1 MTPKEEIYKIL
12 EEHNIFE
19 RIEIEDE
26 VVEYLLNALK
36 NNPTAVY
43 LDAENALMIELD

>member
-19 RIEIEDE
+19 KIEIEDE
-26 VVEYLLNALK
+26 AVDYLLSALK

-43 LDAENALMIELD
+43 LDKEKALMIELD

>member
-1 MTPKEEIYKIL
+1 MSDKEEIYRIL
-12 EEHNIFE
+12 AQHNIFE

-26 VVEYLLNALK
+26 AVEYILSALK

-43 LDAENALMIELD
+43 LDKEKALMIELD